1 MWQRAPICVFRAF
14 GTSGAHSYSRSVS
27 SSRSGDVS
35 AGDIFCPARGVE
47 DVLADL
53 GHDSQLGSRDLPI
66 AESAAVEIILSLT
79 K

>member
-1 MWQRAPICVFRAF
+1 
-14 GTSGAHSYSRSVS
+14 
-27 SSRSGDVS
+27 
-35 AGDIFCPARGVE
+35 VE